1 MTDSRPIVD
10 VKQLVD
16 AERFSSYQWLI
27 LVVCFLT
34 IAVDTYDAFAVGFVV
49 PVLMQQWQVSKEV
62 LGPVMSASILGMAIG
77 ALLAGPL
84 FDRATP
90 KTVMVASMVMFGLCS
105 LGSITAT
112 SPLSLGIWR
121 LLTGIGIGAAVPG
134 ATTLV
139 YEYAPAR
146 RSALI
151 VNAMGCGGML
161 GAALC
166 GLTAGMLIPAY
177 GWKSLFIVG
186 AVLPIA
192 LALVVHVFLPEPLR
206 YMVMREWPAQRIIAV
221 LRRIAPTRVFAEGV
235 RFVFSEEQAADRKT
249 GMAVMLSGPL
259 RTGTFM
265 LWATYFAGTFAYY
278 LLMGWMP
285 TLVQE
290 SGATLREATLA
301 TSLLSL
307 GGIVGAFGVGWLMDR
322 FERNGVVALA
332 FAVGALSV
340 WLVGRQGESNAWLAT
355 MIFVAGV
362 GLNGAIFSMGG
373 LAASFYPT
381 SGRSTG
387 IAWMYGM
394 GRIGG
399 ILGPI
404 AGGVLL
410 RASSGTDT
418 FYLVVTSM
426 VLLAAMAL
434 WVKRQVRPTAHRAQ
448 HAEAMHGE
456 PEPK

>member
-1 MTDSRPIVD
+1 MTNTRPTVD
-10 VKQLVD
+10 VKRFID
-16 AERFSSYQWLI
+16 EERFSSYQWLI
-27 LVVCFLT
+27 LLVCFLT

-49 PVLMQQWQVSKEV
+49 PVLMREWNVGKEV
-62 LGPVMSASILGMAIG
+62 LGPVMSASIFGMAIG
-77 ALLAGPL
+77 ALIAGPL
-84 FDRATP
+84 FDRTTP
-90 KTVMVASMVMFGLCS
+90 KTVMVVSMLLFGICS
-105 LGSITAT
+105 LGSVTAT

-151 VNAMGCGGML
+151 VNAMGCGSML

-166 GLTAGMLIPAY
+166 GVSAGVLIPAY
-177 GWKSLFIVG
+177 GWKSLFLVG
-186 AVLPIA
+186 AAMPIA
-192 LALVVHVFLPEPLR
+192 LAIVVHVYLPEPLR
-206 YMVMREWPAQRIIAV
+206 FMVMREWPAQRIAAV
-221 LRRIAPTRVFAEGV
+221 LRRISPRHAFDGV
-235 RFVFSEEQAADRKT
+235 RFVFSEEQAVDRKS
-249 GMAVMLSGPL
+249 GIAVILSRRL
-259 RTGTFM
+259 RTGTLM
-265 LWATYFAGTFAYY
+265 LWITYIAGTFAYY

-290 SGATLREATLA
+290 SGATLREATFA

-332 FAVGALSV
+332 FALGGLSV
-340 WLVGRQGESNAWLAT
+340 WLIGQQEAGTALLPVT
-355 MIFVAGV
+355 VFIAGV
-362 GLNGAIFSMGG
+362 GLNGAMMSMGG
-373 LAASFYPT
+373 LAAAFYPT
-381 SGRSTG
+381 NGRSTG
-387 IAWMYGM
+387 IAWMYGI

-410 RASSGTDT
+410 RSTSGTYM
-418 FYLVVTSM
+418 FYLVVMAT
-426 VLLAAMAL
+426 VLMAATAL
-434 WVKRQVRPTAHRAQ
+434 WVKRQAASGTLRAECVASVR
-448 HAEAMHGE
+448 E
-456 PEPK
+456 PEAR